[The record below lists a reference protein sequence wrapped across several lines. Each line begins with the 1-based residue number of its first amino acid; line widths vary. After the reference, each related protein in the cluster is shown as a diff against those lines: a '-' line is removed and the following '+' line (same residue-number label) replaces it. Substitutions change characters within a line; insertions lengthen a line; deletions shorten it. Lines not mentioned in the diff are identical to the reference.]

1 MGLHQTKK
9 REVPGDLL
17 SVTVLSQPGAW
28 VESLVQELR
37 FPKPHDMAKRKKLP
51 HSEVNSEQ
59 NENAA
64 YSLGGNTG
72 KSYT

>member
-9 REVPGDLL
+9 WEFPGGLL
-17 SVTVLSQPGAW
+17 SVTVLSQLGVW

-37 FPKPHDMAKRKKLP
+37 FQKPHGMAKRKKLP
-51 HSEVNSEQ
+51 HSKVNSEQ

-64 YSLGGNTG
+64 Y
-72 KSYT
+72 